1 MTPIIRR
8 ELRDHLQGLQFVTL
22 LFFSVVLFSANGII
36 FAEKF
41 RQGNAA
47 YSQLRAGSWTDT
59 RVTNAVRTPNPF
71 LFLAEGGDL
80 NRPTQYLLFSKGEF
94 FAQAPRPRDYKLPD
108 IPKLDWAFIIKTIF
122 SLYVI
127 LLGYGAICGEREKG
141 TLALVLSNPVG
152 RARLLSG
159 KYLAILAAALIP
171 LAAGC
176 LLSLGFLAVALPQIV
191 TFGLASRVLALL
203 VLSAAYLSLF
213 AFLSLLASAAI
224 RRSSLA
230 LLGLLAAWILFAVLI
245 PDTSGILAEKF
256 ARVPSDY
263 QTSKNVGPLIQKEV
277 WDRIN
282 GLQARID
289 KGELRSEGA
298 IKAEADKAFD
308 AGQEKLRFFEKS
320 YRDSTAERA
329 RLVRSL
335 ARLSPVALF
344 QFAAEDIAASG
355 LHREE
360 GFGEDIRSFSRI
372 FDAYV
377 LKKTGKLVGQSNWM
391 FSTSVKLGGKTIDV
405 HSPEPDAYQGDMS
418 DFPKFVEHAPRLGDG
433 LKNAFEDIAGL
444 LLWNIILAFL
454 AFAVFLRADVR

>member
-8 ELRDHLQGLQFVTL
+8 ELRDHLQGLQFVAL

-36 FAEKF
+36 FSEKF

-47 YSQLRAGSWTDT
+47 YAQLVARWEPDT
-59 RVTNAVRTPNPF
+59 RETYIFRTSNSL

-80 NRPTQYLLFSKGEF
+80 NRPTEYLLMSKGHF
-94 FAQAPRPRDYKLPD
+94 FASTPHPRDYKLPD
-108 IPKLDWAFIIKTIF
+108 IPKLDWAFIVKTIF

-127 LLGYGAICGEREKG
+127 LLGYGAIAGEREQG
-141 TLALVLSNPVG
+141 TLRLVLSNPIG
-152 RARLLSG
+152 RARFLAG
-159 KYLAILAAALIP
+159 KYLAILTAALIP
-171 LAAGC
+171 LAVGC

-203 VLSAAYLSLF
+203 GLSAAYLSLF

-224 RRSSLA
+224 PRSSLA
-230 LLGLLAAWILFAVLI
+230 LLGLLAGWVLFAVLV

-289 KGELRSEGA
+289 RGELRSEGA
-298 IKAEADKAFD
+298 IKAEADKAFE
-308 AGQEKLRFFEKS
+308 AGQEKMRFFEKS
-320 YRDSTAERA
+320 YRDSTTERA
-329 RLVRSL
+329 GLARSL

-360 GFGEDIRSFSRI
+360 AFYEDIRSYSRI
-372 FDAYV
+372 YDAYV
-377 LKKTGKLVGQSNWM
+377 LKKTGKLVGRSNWM
-391 FSTSVKLGGKTIDV
+391 FSTSVKLDGKTIDV
-405 HSPEPDAYQGDMS
+405 RSPEPEAYQGDMS
-418 DFPKFVEHAPRLGDG
+418 DVPKFVEHAPRLGDG
-433 LKNAFEDIAGL
+433 LKNAFGDIAGL
-444 LLWNIILAFL
+444 LAWNIVLALL